1 MPIYITICEN
11 TQKGAETIKE
21 APQRLAAGAQAI
33 KKGGGRIIGAYAT
46 LGQYDYFFITE
57 FPDNKA
63 SWPVLIQTATLGMT
77 SAETMEAI
85 PIEEFVQIVARV

>member
-1 MPIYITICEN
+1 MPIYITMCKN

-21 APQRLAAGAQAI
+21 APQRLAAGAEAI
-33 KKGGGRIIGAYAT
+33 KRAGGRIIGAYAA
-46 LGQYDYFFITE
+46 LGRYDYIFITE

-63 SWPVLIQTATLGMT
+63 GWPALIQTATLGMT

-85 PIEEFVQIVARV
+85 SIEEFVQIVAKV

>member
-1 MPIYITICEN
+1 MPIYITICKN

-46 LGQYDYFFITE
+46 L
-57 FPDNKA
+57 A
-63 SWPVLIQTATLGMT
+63 
-77 SAETMEAI
+77 
-85 PIEEFVQIVARV
+85 